1 MTLEYFD
8 RWAPWPDSKIAADVA
23 ALQWS
28 HSILQEPI
36 YKSPWQA
43 SEDALQ
49 LAFEMQPDSLV
60 AQCEKQ
66 EWSFYVTRKS
76 LRKGLT
82 VSFDPFA
89 HVHFGPEFS
98 ATWASCRVPT
108 AGNPHGEQLPKR
120 SNFSQSL
127 CTNFEDHT
135 AEQKILKL
143 SSRAPREHRPDLTE
157 NPNLPDPPSSS
168 DESTGHRRP
177 GRVPIRHLPA
187 WVESLWNILQDE
199 GATELLEEG
208 PVIYLSTY
216 YLSHRNCVR
225 QAVDRPIR
233 LTRRYEEWIEEFKQ
247 VWGDMFDRDAD
258 FNIYLVQPEPP
269 ISITRGIVGIVLI
282 VQHAQPEG
290 AAILTTALFD
300 ELPTPR
306 TLEIAHVVDIW
317 TDYPTALRR
326 AEAFEACRE
335 AERQNL
341 RPCVLR
347 AGPHVFPR
355 ERPIRTHDGLGL
367 VVNVPMLINEEEWN
381 VYVRPRMEQWHD
393 IANVLQPEHDE
404 EADHTAMM
412 ARRPRR
418 RTPMSSSSSSSATG
432 SMQTSSSREPSSG
445 TSTWTRT
452 VVFTIDG
459 NAASCLLPEETHQ
472 EFRRRIALAIG
483 HEEIAETYTVLDR
496 PDDLVAVELQCLLA
510 LRGNEQ
516 RPVSFLRLTLLDL
529 EIIEANEILPG
540 IFRRL
545 AKWLPHTTTIT
556 SLFRILN
563 IETIFR
569 RREAQTHLWLNKM
582 IQS

>member
-1 MTLEYFD
+1 M
-8 RWAPWPDSKIAADVA
+8 
-23 ALQWS
+23 
-28 HSILQEPI
+28 
-36 YKSPWQA
+36 
-43 SEDALQ
+43 
-49 LAFEMQPDSLV
+49 
-60 AQCEKQ
+60 
-66 EWSFYVTRKS
+66 
-76 LRKGLT
+76 
-82 VSFDPFA
+82 
-89 HVHFGPEFS
+89 
-98 ATWASCRVPT
+98 
-108 AGNPHGEQLPKR
+108 
-120 SNFSQSL
+120 
-127 CTNFEDHT
+127 
-135 AEQKILKL
+135 
-143 SSRAPREHRPDLTE
+143 
-157 NPNLPDPPSSS
+157 
-168 DESTGHRRP
+168 
-177 GRVPIRHLPA
+177 
-187 WVESLWNILQDE
+187 
-199 GATELLEEG
+199 
-208 PVIYLSTY
+208 
-216 YLSHRNCVR
+216 
-225 QAVDRPIR
+225 DRPIR

-483 HEEIAETYTVLDR
+483 HEEIAETYTALDR

-540 IFRRL
+540 IFQRL